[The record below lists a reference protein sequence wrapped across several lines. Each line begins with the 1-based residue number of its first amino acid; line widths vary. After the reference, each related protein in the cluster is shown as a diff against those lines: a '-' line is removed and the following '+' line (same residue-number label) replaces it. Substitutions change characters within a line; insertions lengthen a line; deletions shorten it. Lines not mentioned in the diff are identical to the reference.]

1 MDSKRIS
8 VAVPSVYY
16 EALLE
21 TWAAATGRPLASLG
35 AHLLEKGLETA
46 LKEGIVPAKIVS
58 YVNSIHFDESI
69 LEDL

>member
-16 EALLE
+16 EELLE

-35 AHLLEKGLETA
+35 AYLLEKGLETA
-46 LKEGIVPAKIVS
+46 LKEGTVPGELLS
-58 YVNSIHFDESI
+58 YVNNRFAENI
-69 LEDL
+69 LDKL

>member
-8 VAVPSVYY
+8 VAVPSAYH

-35 AHLLEKGLETA
+35 AYLLEKGLDTA
-46 LKEGIVPAKIVS
+46 LKEGTVPAEIVS
-58 YVNSIHFDESI
+58 SVNGQFFA
-69 LEDL
+69 DL